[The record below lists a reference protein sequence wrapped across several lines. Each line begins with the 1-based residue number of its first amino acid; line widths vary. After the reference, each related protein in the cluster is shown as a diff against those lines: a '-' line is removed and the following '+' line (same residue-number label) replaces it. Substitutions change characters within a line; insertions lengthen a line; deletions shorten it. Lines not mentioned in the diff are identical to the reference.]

1 MTCPTFKLLV
11 APFASETWTVGIT
24 AGVAVAVGV
33 GLAVVV
39 FVGVGVGAAVGVTV
53 AVAGVDVPVGGAVVG
68 AGMITGP
75 GLDLEQAARTARRPR
90 TATLPPLA
98 AKRCHVTIRA
108 ALLSSGR
115 ACRAG

>member
-1 MTCPTFKLLV
+1 M
-11 APFASETWTVGIT
+11 T

-53 AVAGVDVPVGGAVVG
+53 AVAGVDVPVGTAVVG

-75 GLDLEQAARTARRPR
+75 GLDLEQAAGTARRAR

-98 AKRCHVTIRA
+98 TKRCHVNIRGA
-108 ALLSSGR
+108 SFR
-115 ACRAG
+115 PAGPAGPGDSLAEKA